1 MGETTFGLLTAKEA
15 AALAGVTDSYIRRL
29 LIEGTLKG
37 RKLNGWVW
45 VVPAAE
51 VRRWVDRRKEKEG

>member
-1 MGETTFGLLTAKEA
+1 MGETTFGLLTAREA

-37 RKLNGWVW
+37 RKLNNWVW
-45 VVPAAE
+45 VVSAAE
-51 VRRWVDRRKEKEG
+51 VRRWIDQRKEQEG